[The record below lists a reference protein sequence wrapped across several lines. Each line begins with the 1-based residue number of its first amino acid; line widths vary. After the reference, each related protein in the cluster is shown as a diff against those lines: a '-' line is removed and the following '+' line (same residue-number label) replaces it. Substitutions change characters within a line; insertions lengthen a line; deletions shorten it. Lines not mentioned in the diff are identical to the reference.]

1 LASAVVEILV
11 FFGFRSL
18 FVLVS
23 TFCFGWCFD
32 SVRPPFVF
40 FALVFVLVVLVVVDF
55 EFFSSPFSL
64 VGVCV
69 YEALLMFSARF
80 FLWLTAVVKCRVLFV
95 FGCRL
100 ISDQGVGVPCTW
112 RKE

>member
-1 LASAVVEILV
+1 VEILF

-18 FVLVS
+18 FVLVT

-40 FALVFVLVVLVVVDF
+40 FALVFVLVVLVVVVIF
-55 EFFSSPFSL
+55 APAPPFSL
-64 VGVCV
+64 AEVCV
-69 YEALLMFSARF
+69 YEALLMFLARF
-80 FLWLTAVVKCRVLFV
+80 FLWLTGCCEVQSIV
-95 FGCRL
+95 FLGCRL

-112 RKE
+112 RRE